1 METCLLSDPA
11 TQFHGF
17 AGNLPEQSVLRQK
30 ITSFYRQAE
39 PDAVAQLLTLAKMN
53 PDTSQRTN
61 ALAVQIAQ
69 RLRDRKNAIGRAGLV
84 QGLLQEYALSSKEG
98 VALMCL
104 AEALLRIPD
113 AATRDALMSD
123 MNCPRF
129 LGMPGNG
136 VARTSKGAC
145 NSVFNKKK

>member
-30 ITSFYRQAE
+30 ITSVYRQAE

-113 AATRDALMSD
+113 AATRDALIRCAANPAVQGRVKSADGKAGLELDCCTMSS
-123 MNCPRF
+123 
-129 LGMPGNG
+129 GM
-136 VARTSKGAC
+136 
-145 NSVFNKKK
+145 